1 MDKYKRKKTSWKIW
15 KLENSSDNKH
25 QFETMVF
32 QTFVN
37 KNAIV
42 TDSFETAKQSNKWSL
57 WTKGNFA
64 ELDSIIENGVFE
76 IVQKESQDKD
86 KTLINTQWVLYK
98 KTWYWKE
105 PKNI

>member
-1 MDKYKRKKTSWKIW
+1 
-15 KLENSSDNKH
+15 
-25 QFETMVF
+25 MVF

-98 KTWYWKE
+98 KIGTERNLKIYKVWCVVRGFEQKDE
-105 PKNI
+105 